1 MHGNI
6 GLMQNL
12 LNNVKEKILFIL
24 NQLDILSHCFIPAIS
39 SVKKNHR
46 EQESPDITN
55 LSSRPPP
62 QNFTWLF
69 SREYEISTL
78 KVH

>member
-1 MHGNI
+1 MYGNI
-6 GLMQNL
+6 GFMQNL

-39 SVKKNHR
+39 SIKNHC

-62 QNFTWLF
+62 ELHTVVQQ
-69 SREYEISTL
+69 RI
-78 KVH
+78 